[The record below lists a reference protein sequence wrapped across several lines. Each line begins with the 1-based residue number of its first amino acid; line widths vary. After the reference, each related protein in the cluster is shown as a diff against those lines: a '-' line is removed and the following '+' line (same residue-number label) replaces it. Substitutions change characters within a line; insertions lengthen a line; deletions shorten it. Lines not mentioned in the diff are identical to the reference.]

1 MPENPQDSLFTE
13 LTDRESAA
21 VSGASISGCVS
32 RASSTDNTTNSDQ
45 GTQSLFLLPNSSQF
59 YIYDPTRARP
69 YKTLVV

>member
-1 MPENPQDSLFTE
+1 MPENPQGSLFTE

-32 RASSTDNTTNSDQ
+32 GASSTYGTTNSDQ
-45 GTQSLFLLPNSSQF
+45 GTQSLFLLPNSRQF